1 MNYLNFINFDVFIL
15 GIAIAS
21 NAILAFVVFLNNRS
35 SITNRMFLLFA
46 ILTICWSGTNFLA
59 LQFSSPTLVL
69 WLLRLA
75 IFFAVWHAFS
85 FFHLFYVFP
94 QEKVQLPVPY
104 KFIVFPLILFTAIL
118 TLTPLVFTRIAEFS
132 PEGQVASV
140 TNGPAIAIFGIVVT
154 GSILGGL
161 FLMLK
166 KMIKASGMPKVQ
178 LRYILI
184 GAAITFVM
192 LVIFNFILPA
202 FFNNARFVPLGAVFI
217 LPFTLFT
224 SYAIIRH
231 HLLNVKVVA
240 TEILAFVLAITS
252 LVEVVISHDIG
263 TLILRLS
270 TFVLILIFSLLLIRS
285 VQKEVEQREN
295 LEVLTKRLEELDRSK
310 SEFVSIA
317 SHQLRTPLTA
327 MKGYISMILEGS
339 YGTSET
345 KQKKPLESIFESNER
360 LIRLVNDL
368 LNVSRIES
376 GKIEMKWEQGSV
388 EEVIK
393 SVVEELRIK
402 TKEKNVDLVFEE
414 PESSLPLIRIDKEK
428 IRNVMLNV
436 IDNAIRYTPQGNII
450 VNVKYQM
457 SPFDFTQGALSRVE
471 RANAKT
477 PNLLISVQDTGEG
490 MTQEEIGKLFQTF
503 SRGGAGMR
511 FSTEGAGLGLYI
523 AKKFVEM
530 LTGRIWV
537 ESKGKGQGSTFYV
550 ELPVKQEI

>member
-94 QEKVQLPVPY
+94 QEKVQLPVSY
-104 KFIVFPLILFTAIL
+104 KFILFPLILSTAIL
-118 TLTPLVFTRIAEFS
+118 TLTPLVFLQVAEFS
-132 PEGQVASV
+132 PEGQVARV
-140 TNGPAIAIFGIVVT
+140 VNGPAIAIFGIVVT

-166 KMIKASGMPKVQ
+166 KMIKASGMTKIQ

-184 GAAITFVM
+184 GAAITFVL

-240 TEILAFVLAITS
+240 TEILAFVLAIVS

-285 VQKEVEQREN
+285 VQKEVEQREK
-295 LEVLTKRLEELDRSK
+295 LEALTKRLEELDRTK

-339 YGTSET
+339 YGIPGT

-376 GKIEMKWEQGSV
+376 GKIEMKWEQGRV
-388 EEVIK
+388 EEIIK
-393 SVVEELRIK
+393 SVIEELRIK
-402 TKEKNVDLVFEE
+402 TEEKNAELVFEE
-414 PESSLPLIRIDKEK
+414 PKSSLPLIRIDKEK
-428 IRNVMLNV
+428 IRNVVLNI
-436 IDNAIRYTPQGNII
+436 IDNAIRYTSQGSIT
-450 VNVKYQM
+450 VNVKKQM
-457 SPFDFTQGALSRVE
+457 SNV
-471 RANAKT
+471 KT
-477 PNLLISVQDTGEG
+477 PNLLISVKDTGEG

-530 LTGRIWV
+530 HKGRIWV
-537 ESKGKGQGSTFYV
+537 ESQGKGQGSTFFV
-550 ELPVKQEI
+550 ELPVT